1 MTTVLSFDSGAE
13 RMGWAIVGRNGQNP
27 VYYHSGILEL
37 PGKGKT
43 YQEYRIRLVEE
54 VSHSS
59 GLLVDLLLAT
69 DPDGYV
75 VNEIV
80 PAVGGPGFMA
90 SGQSYLANTAV
101 TVAQTV
107 AILRGVRVEQIAA
120 NTMQSRIAIYR
131 NGKKIKDKKRPV
143 RNGVIQLLPE
153 LEARKSDWTKHF
165 DEPDAIG
172 VGLAELGFSNV

>member
-1 MTTVLSFDSGAE
+1 MNVLALDPGAE
-13 RMGWAIVGRNGQNP
+13 RMGWAIVGRDGFTP
-27 VYYHSGILEL
+27 VYFHSGTLDL

-43 YQEYRIRLVEE
+43 YQEYRVRLVQE
-54 VSHSS
+54 VAASADA
-59 GLLVDLLLAT
+59 LLELLQT
-69 DPDGYV
+69 IGGEFYM

-101 TVAQTV
+101 TVAQTMAV
-107 AILRGVRVEQIAA
+107 RRGIRVEQIAA
-120 NTMQSRIAIYR
+120 NTMQSKIAIWPK
-131 NGKKIKDKKRPV
+131 GKKTKDKKRPV

-153 LEARKSDWTKHF
+153 LAGRKKDWTKEF

-172 VGLAELGFSNV
+172 IGLAELGFKNG